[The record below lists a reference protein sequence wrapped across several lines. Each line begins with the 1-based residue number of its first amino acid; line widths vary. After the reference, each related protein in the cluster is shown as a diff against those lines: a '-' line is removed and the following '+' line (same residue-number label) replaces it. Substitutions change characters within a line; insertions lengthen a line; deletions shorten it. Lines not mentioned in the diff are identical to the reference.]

1 MYLKSIITSFRPSFL
16 VLTPICIFLGISTSQ
31 DFETPVDILSIV
43 LILIGALSA
52 HICVNTLNEYFDFK
66 SGLDLKT
73 NKTKFS
79 GGSGAIP
86 ENPDAAGAVLVA
98 GISSLVITIGIGIYF
113 ILEVGLLI
121 LPIGLV
127 GVFLLVAYT
136 PWINRSPLFGLI
148 ASGLG
153 FGVLMVVGT
162 HIVLTG
168 SYSHMPLLVSL
179 VPFFLVNNLL
189 LLNQYPDIEA
199 DASVGRKTFP
209 IVFGVQMSNYIYAF
223 FVFMCFFLI
232 LVLILLEEIPALS
245 IIALIPIIL
254 SLFALGGGMKYL
266 SDIGEHPEY
275 LGANVAATLLTPLL
289 LGVSI
294 ILGK

>member
-1 MYLKSIITSFRPSFL
+1 MYLKSIVKSFRPSFL
-16 VLTPICIFLGISTSQ
+16 VLTPICIFLGVGTSLTIEAKINI
-31 DFETPVDILSIV
+31 FSVG

-79 GGSGAIP
+79 GGSGALP
-86 ENPDAAGAVLVA
+86 ENPDSAGSVLAAGIICLVLTV
-98 GISSLVITIGIGIYF
+98 SIGIYF
-113 ILEVGLLI
+113 VIESGPLI
-121 LPIGLV
+121 LPIGIV

-136 PWINRSPLFGLI
+136 PWINRLPVFGLI

-168 SYSHMPLLVSL
+168 SYSHQSFLVSL

-199 DASVGRKTFP
+199 DSSVGRKTFP
-209 IVFGVQMSNYIYAF
+209 IVFGIQMSNYIYAF
-223 FVFMCFFLI
+223 FVLSCFVLI
-232 LVLILLEEIPALS
+232 LVLIVLKQIPVLS
-245 IIALIPIIL
+245 VVALIPVIL
-254 SLFALGGGMKYL
+254 SLFALVGGVKH
-266 SDIGEHPEY
+266 SSSIGEHPEY
-275 LGANVAATLLTPLL
+275 LGANVATTLLTPLL
-289 LGVSI
+289 LGISI
-294 ILGK
+294 VLG

>member
-1 MYLKSIITSFRPSFL
+1 MYLKSIIKSFRPSFL

-31 DFETPVDILSIV
+31 TIEAQINVLSV
-43 LILIGALSA
+43 GLILIGALSA

-86 ENPDAAGAVLVA
+86 ENPESAGSVLVA
-98 GISSLVITIGIGIYF
+98 GITSLVITISIGIYF
-113 ILEVGLLI
+113 LIEVGLII
-121 LPIGLV
+121 LPIGMV

-136 PWINRSPLFGLI
+136 PWINRLPLFGLI

-168 SYSHMPLLVSL
+168 NYSNMSLLVSL

-209 IVFGVQMSNYIYAF
+209 IVFGVKMSNFIYAF
-223 FVFMCFFLI
+223 FALSCFLLI
-232 LVLILLEEIPALS
+232 LVLIVLEEIPALS
-245 IIALIPIIL
+245 VIALIPIML
-254 SLFALGGGMKYL
+254 SLFALGGGIKYS
-266 SDIGEHPEY
+266 SDIGEHSEY

-294 ILGK
+294 VLG